1 MGLVLPQNILSWSM
15 MALLVM
21 IIWLGV
27 GFRKCN
33 IIITPTAK
41 LFFVALVL
49 LVIPL
54 FYTRPE
60 WRAA

>member
-1 MGLVLPQNILSWSM
+1 